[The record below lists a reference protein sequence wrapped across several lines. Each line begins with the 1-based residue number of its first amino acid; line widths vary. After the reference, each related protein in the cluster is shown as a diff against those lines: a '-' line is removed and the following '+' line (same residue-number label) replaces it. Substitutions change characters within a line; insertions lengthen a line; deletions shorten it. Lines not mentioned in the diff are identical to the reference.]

1 MVCYLKILNQKTVMQ
16 TEIILKEIILVL
28 TNMPDQTS
36 AGLLAE
42 SLVTQKLA
50 ACVNIMA
57 PCQSIYTWQ
66 GKLEHSV
73 EVPVL
78 IKTSQKQYHALEAA
92 IIKAHPYE
100 LPEIITIN
108 VDGGLP
114 QYLQWVNT
122 QLSAEG
128 TTC

>member
-1 MVCYLKILNQKTVMQ
+1 MLNQKTVLQ
-16 TEIILKEIILVL
+16 NELILVL
-28 TNMPDQTS
+28 TNMPDEAS
-36 AGLLAE
+36 AKLLAE
-42 SLVTQKLA
+42 VLVTQKLA
-50 ACVNIMA
+50 ACINILA
-57 PCQSIYTWQ
+57 PCHSVYSWQ
-66 GKLEHSV
+66 GKLEHAD
-73 EVPVL
+73 EIPVL
-78 IKTSQKQYHALEAA
+78 IKTNQAQYRALEAA

-114 QYLQWVNT
+114 RYLQWVNA